1 MRSYFL
7 YILTGLVTFWVVM
20 FLFGVSAGFAN
31 YTPIMAI
38 IGSALLFTVASPTLV
53 INKRIGLIIGAISS
67 LLILPF
73 DIGFT
78 ISIFDDGA
86 INWGTFLAFAPIILV
101 SLSLFYTVK
110 DFKSSAILLN
120 QTVKI
125 LLFCIPILFFIL
137 YIVFYGKY
145 WNWQMFKL

>member
-7 YILTGLVTFWVVM
+7 YILTGLVTFWMVL

-38 IGSALLFTVASPTLV
+38 IGSVLLFTVASPTLL
-53 INKRIGLIIGAISS
+53 INKRLGLILAVISF

-73 DIGFT
+73 VIGFT
-78 ISIFDDGA
+78 ISIFDDGV
-86 INWGTFLAFAPIILV
+86 INWGTFLAFVPIILI
-101 SLSLFYTVK
+101 SFSLFYTIK
-110 DFKSSAILLN
+110 DFKKGSILLN

-125 LLFCIPILFFIL
+125 LLFCIPILLFII
-137 YIVFYGKY
+137 YVIVYGKY